1 MESLDEIVH
10 EISHLRAQPVVG
22 KGKPF
27 KRLVLRSTNFFLSR
41 LMNILS
47 LLESTAREQQRQITE
62 LAAQVEQLQR
72 HQAEDADAE
81 TVHELSQS
89 TDRMQFPDW
98 EQNLSAE
105 VAFWQSIIAD
115 RGVTFGCSEEVEE
128 RLNPDTPLQDYLRE
142 LLPASGHVRILDIG
156 AGPFTTVG
164 KKWEG
169 RTVEIVAVDALAQAY
184 DSILA
189 EYGIVP
195 PVRTIECV
203 GEKVADMFPAQ
214 SFDLVHI
221 KNALD
226 HCFDPIAVLKSA
238 LAVCKPQGF
247 IFLSHHAN
255 EGRHQGYCGL
265 HQWNLAALDNHFML
279 WNPDSVH
286 WVNDLLKGTQIRCN
300 SFPMSQGEYW
310 LNVVIQRL
318 SEKVQG

>member
-1 MESLDEIVH
+1 MESLDEVAR
-10 EISHLRAQPVVG
+10 EIDRLRAQPVVG
-22 KGKPF
+22 KGSAF

-47 LLESTAREQQRQITE
+47 LLEETAREQQRQINE
-62 LAAQVEQLQR
+62 LTAQVEQLQQR
-72 HQAEDADAE
+72 QSEDADAE
-81 TVHELSQS
+81 TAHERSPS
-89 TDRMQFPDW
+89 ADRMRSPDW
-98 EQNLSAE
+98 ESNLPAE
-105 VAFWQSIIAD
+105 VAFWRSIIAD
-115 RGVTFGCSEEVEE
+115 RGVAFGCSEEVEE
-128 RLNPDTPLQDYLRE
+128 RLNPNAPLQDYLRE

-169 RTVEIVAVDALAQAY
+169 RTVEVVAVDALAQAY
-184 DSILA
+184 DSILQ

-203 GEKVADMFPAQ
+203 GEKVAEIFPAQ

-226 HCFDPIAVLKSA
+226 HCFDPIAVLRSA
-238 LAVCKPQGF
+238 LALCKPQGF

-265 HQWNLAALDNHFML
+265 HQWNLAALDNHFIL

-286 WVNDLLKGTQIRCN
+286 WVNNLLRGTQIRCD
-300 SFPMSQGEYW
+300 SFPMSQGDYW

-318 SEKVQG
+318 GQ